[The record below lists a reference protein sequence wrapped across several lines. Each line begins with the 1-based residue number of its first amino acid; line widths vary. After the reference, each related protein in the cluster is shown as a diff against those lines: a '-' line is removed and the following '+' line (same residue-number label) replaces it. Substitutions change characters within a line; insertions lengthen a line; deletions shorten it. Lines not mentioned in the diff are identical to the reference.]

1 MTAAP
6 GDDLLTHLRKATR
19 AAHARLE
26 SISLGNRIMAGT
38 LTPAEY
44 ERLIVW
50 QQRAHATLEPQIH
63 DFAVPGYAYRPRL
76 PIDIPV
82 PSEPTDLPTAIGIL
96 YVLEGGSLGGSLI
109 YKALLANPGLS
120 DYAPFDFY
128 RHQATTGVKQWRA
141 FVTYLRTLD
150 FSAEQTQ
157 RAGDSAV
164 ATFRQFERLWQ

>member
-1 MTAAP
+1 MIS
-6 GDDLLTHLRKATR
+6 LSRATR
-19 AAHARLE
+19 T
-26 SISLGNRIMAGT
+26 G
-38 LTPAEY
+38 
-44 ERLIVW
+44 
-50 QQRAHATLEPQIH
+50 
-63 DFAVPGYAYRPRL
+63 PGCRSTYRCPPSRPTYL
-76 PIDIPV
+76 P
-82 PSEPTDLPTAIGIL
+82 PSVSSTYLR
-96 YVLEGGSLGGSLI
+96 GGAWVGGSLI

-141 FVTYLRTLD
+141 FVIYLRTLD